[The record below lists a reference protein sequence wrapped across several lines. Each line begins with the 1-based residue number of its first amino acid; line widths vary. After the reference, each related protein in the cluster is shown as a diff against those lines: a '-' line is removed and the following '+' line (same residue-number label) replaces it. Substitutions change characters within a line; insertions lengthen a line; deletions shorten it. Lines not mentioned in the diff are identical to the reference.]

1 MGFLESVINT
11 YRLVIFLTKEKNELQ
26 KDLKTRHITMISIG
40 GVIGAGL
47 FVGSGTIIQS
57 TGPAAI
63 LSYIIGALMVVLVMR
78 MLGEMAAVN
87 PDSGSFATY
96 AHKAIGPWAGYTIGW
111 LYWFNWVIIIAIEA
125 VLLGAMVNNW
135 FPSIPAWIASLFMII
150 LMTITNIYSVKLYGE
165 FEYWLAFIKVA
176 AILIFLGLGIAMIF
190 GLVPGVDR
198 PSFSAVAENGGF
210 FPKGIMPV
218 LLSVVFISFSLSGS
232 EVAAIAAGESE
243 NPEKNV
249 IKAINSVVWRLML
262 FFVGSV
268 TILVIFMPWN
278 DAALLKLPYA
288 NLFRMAG
295 VPAAAEIMNGVVF
308 LSLLSVLN
316 SGLYTSSRMLFSLSK
331 KGDAPLIFS
340 KLNSRGAPIWAIV
353 ASVFFAFICAMLK
366 VISPDK
372 LFAFLA
378 NSSGGVTMLMYM
390 FVAVSH
396 IRLRRKAEREDP
408 GKLKVKMWLFP
419 YLTYATLLMIVTI
432 FVSQAFIAD
441 MRKQFYLTIL
451 AAAVVI
457 ASYFLRV
464 RNRPAAVKDDQAGFP
479 ILKGSEIGLE
489 KD

>member
-1 MGFLESVINT
+1 MLMEG
-11 YRLVIFLTKEKNELQ
+11 LVNCLAKEKKELQ
-26 KDLKTRHITMISIG
+26 RDLKTRHITMISIG
-40 GVIGAGL
+40 GVIGGGL

-78 MLGEMAAVN
+78 MLGEMAAEN

-96 AHKAIGPWAGYTIGW
+96 ANKAIGPWAGYTIGW

-125 VLLGAMVNNW
+125 VLLGVMINNW
-135 FPSIPAWIASLFMII
+135 FPSVPAWIASLCMVL
-150 LMTITNIYSVKLYGE
+150 LMTMTNVYSVKLYGE
-165 FEYWLAFIKVA
+165 FEYWLAFIKVV
-176 AILIFLGLGIAMIF
+176 AIVAFLILGVSMFF

-198 PSFSAVAENGGF
+198 PSLAIITEHGGF
-210 FPKGIMPV
+210 FPNGVVPV

-249 IKAINSVVWRLML
+249 IRAINSVVWRLML

-268 TILVIFMPWN
+268 TILVMFIPWT
-278 DAALLKLPYA
+278 DKELLKLPYA
-288 NLFRMAG
+288 SLFNMAG

-308 LSLLSVLN
+308 LSLLSVMN
-316 SGLYTSSRMLFSLSK
+316 SGIYTSSRMLFSLAK
-331 KGDAPLIFS
+331 KGDAPSSFS
-340 KLNSRGAPIWAIV
+340 RLNSRGTPVVAIF
-353 ASVFFAFICAMLK
+353 ASIVFAFICAMLK
-366 VISPDK
+366 FISPDK

-396 IRLRRKAEREDP
+396 VKLRREREREGA

-419 YLTYATLLMIVTI
+419 YLTYATLLMIITI

-441 MRKQFYLTIL
+441 MRMQFYMTLLATI
-451 AAAVVI
+451 VVI
-457 ASYFLRV
+457 ISYFLRV
-464 RNRPAAVKDDQAGFP
+464 RKLDKQKLNDFTIIKD
-479 ILKGSEIGLE
+479 SEVSLE
-489 KD
+489 KE

>member
-1 MGFLESVINT
+1 
-11 YRLVIFLTKEKNELQ
+11 
-26 KDLKTRHITMISIG
+26 MISIG

-47 FVGSGTIIQS
+47 FIGSGTIIQS

-63 LSYIIGALMVVLVMR
+63 LSYMIGALIVVLVMR

-125 VLLGAMVNNW
+125 VLLGEMVHNW
-135 FPSIPAWIASLFMII
+135 FPSIPAWIASLLMII
-150 LMTITNIYSVKLYGE
+150 LMTITNMYSVKLYGE

-176 AILIFLGLGIAMIF
+176 AILVFLGLGISMIF
-190 GLVPGVDR
+190 GIVPGVDR
-198 PSFSAVAENGGF
+198 PDFSMISENGGF
-210 FPKGIMPV
+210 FPNGIVPV

-243 NPEKNV
+243 DPEKNV
-249 IKAINSVVWRLML
+249 IKAINAVVWRLMI

-268 TILVIFMPWN
+268 SILVILIPWN
-278 DAALLKLPYA
+278 ETELLQFPYA
-288 NLFRMAG
+288 SVFHMAG
-295 VPAAAEIMNGVVF
+295 IPAAAEIMNGVVF

-331 KGDAPLIFS
+331 KGDAPIIFS
-340 KLNSRGAPIWAIV
+340 KLNNRGAPIWAIF
-353 ASVFFAFICAMLK
+353 ASIVFAFICVTLK
-366 VISPDK
+366 FISPDK

-419 YLTYATLLMIVTI
+419 YLTYATLFIIVTI
-432 FVSQAFIAD
+432 FVSQVFIAD
-441 MRKQFYLTIL
+441 MRMQFYLTTLATAFVIL
-451 AAAVVI
+451 
-457 ASYFLRV
+457 SYFLKN
-464 RNRPAAVKDDQAGFP
+464 RNKQVP
-479 ILKGSEIGLE
+479 IKEEEEVEDFTIIKS
-489 KD
+489 

>member
-1 MGFLESVINT
+1 MNCLA
-11 YRLVIFLTKEKNELQ
+11 KEKKELQ

-40 GVIGAGL
+40 GVIGGGL

-78 MLGEMAAVN
+78 MLGEMAAEN

-96 AHKAIGPWAGYTIGW
+96 ANKAIGPWAGYTIGW

-125 VLLGAMVNNW
+125 VLLGVMINNW
-135 FPSIPAWIASLFMII
+135 FPSVPAWLASLCMVL
-150 LMTITNIYSVKLYGE
+150 LMTMTNVYSVKLYGE
-165 FEYWLAFIKVA
+165 FEYWLAFIKVV
-176 AILIFLGLGIAMIF
+176 AIVAFLILGVSMFF
-190 GLVPGVDR
+190 GLV
-198 PSFSAVAENGGF
+198 
-210 FPKGIMPV
+210 PV

-249 IKAINSVVWRLML
+249 IRAINSVVWRLML

-268 TILVIFMPWN
+268 TILVMFIPWT
-278 DAALLKLPYA
+278 DKELLKLPYA
-288 NLFRMAG
+288 SLFNMAG

-308 LSLLSVLN
+308 LSLLSVMN
-316 SGLYTSSRMLFSLSK
+316 SGIYTSSRMLFSLAK
-331 KGDAPLIFS
+331 KGDAPASFS
-340 KLNSRGAPIWAIV
+340 RLNSRGTPVVAIY
-353 ASVFFAFICAMLK
+353 ASIVFAFICAMLK
-366 VISPDK
+366 FISPDK

-396 IRLRRKAEREDP
+396 VILRREREREGA

-419 YLTYATLLMIVTI
+419 YLTYATLLMIITI

-441 MRKQFYLTIL
+441 MRMQFYMTLLATIL
-451 AAAVVI
+451 VI
-457 ASYFLRV
+457 ISYFLRV
-464 RNRPAAVKDDQAGFP
+464 RKFDKQKLNDFTIIKD
-479 ILKGSEIGLE
+479 SEVSIE
-489 KD
+489 KE